1 MFKDFA
7 FEFEDEVLLALCF
20 LSYVLNMV
28 MQKKD
33 RNIQVTIFDWVAN
46 FASTLIWPVV
56 AYYTSIKWL
65 NIGFRMTLTIIIT
78 MLAPDI
84 TKMLIDRGFRKL
96 VLKALGDNILRLIT
110 GVKNNEHE

>member
-28 MQKKD
+28 IQKKD
-33 RNIQVTIFDWVAN
+33 ENIEIRLFDWLSN

-56 AYYTSIKWL
+56 AYYTSIQWL
-65 NIGFRMTLTIIIT
+65 NIGFRMTLTIVIT

-84 TKMLIDRGFRKL
+84 TKMLVDKNFRKQIL
-96 VLKALGDNILRLIT
+96 TALGDYMIGLLR
-110 GVKNNEHE
+110 KNKTDNYE